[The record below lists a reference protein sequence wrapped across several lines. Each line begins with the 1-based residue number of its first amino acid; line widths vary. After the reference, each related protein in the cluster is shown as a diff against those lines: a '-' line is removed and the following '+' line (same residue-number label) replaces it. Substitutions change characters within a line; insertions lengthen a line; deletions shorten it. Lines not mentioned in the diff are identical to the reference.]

1 MVNLSAEELERALNK
16 VLIIS
21 AVLSFD
27 RVCGLALFCK
37 FFLGLSLKNKAQ
49 RPNIKPRAPN
59 K

>member
-16 VLIIS
+16 VRIIS

-27 RVCGLALFCK
+27 RVCGLHYFGK

-49 RPNIKPRAPN
+49 DPKA
-59 K
+59 